1 MARPQVCHWHIL
13 ERTAAVA
20 GSGDR
25 LLVSLAMDAQA
36 MTDFEFIRHNLVGFL
51 LNSGAWL
58 TVGALI
64 GAFQFL
70 SLQWTVRML
79 VVGRGLVLPVG
90 VQLARFAL
98 IALILTAIA
107 WSSGA
112 FPLLVTAAGIVVART
127 LIIQWGAQA

>member
-13 ERTAAVA
+13 ERAASAV
-20 GSGDR
+20 GSGDW

-36 MTDFEFIRHNLVGFL
+36 MMAVEFTKHNLIGFL
-51 LNSGAWL
+51 LSSCAWL
-58 TVGALI
+58 TAGALI

-70 SLQWTVRML
+70 TLQWTVRML
-79 VVGRGLVLPVG
+79 VVGRGVLLSVG
-90 VQLARFAL
+90 VQLSRFAL

-112 FPLLVTAAGIVVART
+112 FSLLVTAAGIVVART
-127 LIIQWGAQA
+127 LIIQWGAQS

>member
-1 MARPQVCHWHIL
+1 
-13 ERTAAVA
+13 
-20 GSGDR
+20 
-25 LLVSLAMDAQA
+25 MDAQA

-58 TVGALI
+58 TAGALI

-70 SLQWTVRML
+70 SLQRTVRML
-79 VVGRGLVLPVG
+79 VVGRGLLLSVG

-127 LIIQWGAQA
+127 LIVQWGAQA